1 MKPTVYIETTIPSL
15 LTAWPSGDLQIAAQQ
30 VATRNW
36 WDIRRQA
43 FDLYV
48 SPDVLAEARRGD
60 EDAARR
66 RLEALA
72 ECKVLAVTAAARQLT
87 KRILETGLIPQRA
100 AADAAHIGLAAAH
113 GMDFLLTWNC
123 RHIHNAI
130 IEHRLHEVCAAL
142 GLSLPAICTPL
153 ELMADYL
160 ES

>member
-1 MKPTVYIETTIPSL
+1 
-15 LTAWPSGDLQIAAQQ
+15 

-36 WDIRRQA
+36 WNTRRQA
-43 FDLYV
+43 FELYV
-48 SPDVLAEARRGD
+48 SPEVLGEARRGD
-60 EDAARR
+60 EAAARR

-72 ECKVLAVTAAARQLT
+72 ECKVLAVTATARQLT
-87 KRILETGLIPQRA
+87 RRILETGLIPQRA

-123 RHIHNAI
+123 RHIHNSI
-130 IEHRLHEVCAAL
+130 IEHRLREVCEAL

>member
-1 MKPTVYIETTIPSL
+1 MKLSYDPEVDALRIVFRETTVTTKHL
-15 LTAWPSGDLQIAAQQ
+15 AEGIAADYD
-30 VATRNW
+30 AAGRL
-36 WDIRRQA
+36 A
-43 FDLYV
+43 GLE
-48 SPDVLAEARRGD
+48 VLAEARRGD

-72 ECKVLAVTAAARQLT
+72 ECKVLAVTATARQLT
-87 KRILETGLIPQRA
+87 RRILETGLIPQRA

-123 RHIHNAI
+123 RHIHNSF
-130 IEHRLHEVCAAL
+130 IERRLQGVCEAL